1 MTQTEEARIVLAECY
16 YAANKNHLLIELLAN
31 TKSVRGWYL
40 LSLSHLNLSE
50 YDRAESV
57 LLNSSEKM
65 TKEITPELKGS
76 PQALFLLGQIWERL
90 KWNDDAI

>member
-1 MTQTEEARIVLAECY
+1 MTQTEEAWIVLAECY
-16 YAANKNHLLIELLAN
+16 YTANKNHLLIELLTN
-31 TKSVRGWYL
+31 TKSLRGWYL

-65 TKEITPELKGS
+65 TKEITPEFKGS